1 MPALVPS
8 CVPAVSVL
16 VPYRDSAATIEE
28 ALESVLAQRGVT
40 LELLA
45 VDDGSS
51 DDGPARV
58 ARMASRD
65 RRIVPLASGGVG
77 IAPALAQA
85 LTHARAPLVARM
97 DSDDVSLPDRLVR
110 QLEALAAEPGLA
122 AVGTRVEGF
131 PDAALGDGLRRYI
144 AWQNAI
150 VTPADHAREIFVES
164 PLCNPSTLIRRAAL
178 EQVGGWRDESWAED
192 YDLWLRLDAAG
203 LSLAKVPEVLLRWR
217 HRPGR
222 VTFTDPR
229 CAPMRFYDA
238 KARYLAPRLRGMGRP
253 IAIWGAGK
261 TGKRLTRALAACA
274 LVPELFVDI
283 DPLKVG
289 RLAQGRPIIA
299 PAELTPRRHTIV
311 VAVGARGAREIV
323 RARLQR
329 AELVEGI
336 DFICAA

>member
-1 MPALVPS
+1 M
-8 CVPAVSVL
+8 PAVSVL

-28 ALESVLAQRGVT
+28 ALESVLAQRGVA
-40 LELLA
+40 LEILA

-65 RRIVPLASGGVG
+65 RRVVPLEARGVG
-77 IAPALAQA
+77 IAPALTEA
-85 LTHARAPLVARM
+85 LSRARAPLVARM
-97 DSDDVSLPDRLVR
+97 DSDDVSLPDRLAR

-150 VTPADHAREIFVES
+150 VTAAEHAREIFVES

-178 EQVGGWRDESWAED
+178 EQVGGWRDEAWAED

-203 LSLAKVPEVLLRWR
+203 LGLAKVPEVLLRWR

-229 CAPMRFYDA
+229 CAPMRFYAA

-261 TGKRLTRALAACA
+261 TGKRLARALGACA
-274 LVPELFVDI
+274 IVPELFVDI

-299 PAELTPRRHTIV
+299 PSALTLRRHTIV
-311 VAVGARGAREIV
+311 VAVGARGARAIV
-323 RARLQR
+323 RERLQR
-329 AELVEGI
+329 ADLVEGV